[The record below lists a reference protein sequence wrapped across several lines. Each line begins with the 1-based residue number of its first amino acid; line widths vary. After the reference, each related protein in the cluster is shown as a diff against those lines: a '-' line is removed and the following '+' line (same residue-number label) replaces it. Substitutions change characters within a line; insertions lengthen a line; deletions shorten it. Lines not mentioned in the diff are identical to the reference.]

1 MSDKRF
7 RVPLPICGPEC
18 LCCGVIPERAIDGA
32 AHSSIGRHRAVR
44 ARPKPPGKPASG
56 ADEAQP

>member
-32 AHSSIGRHRAVR
+32 AHSAIGRRRVVR
-44 ARPKPPGKPASG
+44 ARPGPAAKPESG
-56 ADEAQP
+56 TDEAQP